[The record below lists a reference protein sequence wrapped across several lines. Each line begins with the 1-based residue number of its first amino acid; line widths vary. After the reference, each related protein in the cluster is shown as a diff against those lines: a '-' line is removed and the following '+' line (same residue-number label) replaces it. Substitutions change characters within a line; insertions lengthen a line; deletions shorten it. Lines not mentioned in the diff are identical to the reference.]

1 MSKYI
6 YLALWRW
13 IYWPPLQDSIQNF
26 LEPRLHHL
34 LIPNPHIWRK
44 YIMERFLN
52 VDKNKS
58 SSADISFFFEYWSQK
73 MKKLQKKHS
82 KLVGK
87 RHDIN
92 VVNLHR
98 VKYISRFW
106 SCMNEMVS
114 WQPDG
119 LITWGGD
126 CLVLGH
132 HVELF
137 LHKYLDFIK

>member
-1 MSKYI
+1 MKVDILTTFAGLNSKFP
-6 YLALWRW
+6 WT
-13 IYWPPLQDSIQNF
+13 
-26 LEPRLHHL
+26 ET
-34 LIPNPHIWRK
+34 
-44 YIMERFLN
+44 
-52 VDKNKS
+52 S
-58 SSADISFFFEYWSQK
+58 SSIDTQSAYLKKIHYETISKCWQKISHPLPIFHFISFKYWSQK
-73 MKKLQKKHS
+73 MKNLQKET

-87 RHDIN
+87 THDIN

-119 LITWGGD
+119 LITWGDD

-132 HVELF
+132 YVELF